1 MIPDNVKSLLAGRVI
16 HDPKGFYAFVPAKL
30 PPAIVFE
37 QDLAVALSRADAALG
52 ELAGY
57 GQTLPNP
64 HVLIGSSLRRE
75 ALMSSQIEGT
85 QATLSEIMLDEAT
98 PIASPRP
105 RNDDDLAEV
114 RNYISALDYG
124 IERLKALPLSL
135 RLVREIHEKLMAG
148 VRGRH
153 ATPGEFRRSQN
164 WIGPPGSNPVNAAYV
179 PPPVEEM
186 NELLFDWEQYLH
198 VMDAMPELIQCAILH
213 EQFEAIHP
221 FLDGNGRVGRLLITL
236 FLIERKR
243 LPQPLLYLSDFIER
257 HKSDYYELLQ
267 RIRTHGE
274 WTPWIRFFLAG
285 VEETARDAAQR
296 ARRLAGLRESLMR
309 ETKGALALVDSLL
322 ANPFIT
328 IATAAK
334 VLGISVPTATRRLRG
349 LESKGILKETT
360 GRGWRKVYVCPE
372 ILSVLEK
379 RAES

>member
-1 MIPDNVKSLLAGRVI
+1 MLPDNFKSLLAGRVI

-30 PPAIVFE
+30 PPAIEFDR
-37 QDLAVALSRADAALG
+37 DLVVALSHADTALS
-52 ELAGY
+52 ELSGY
-57 GQTLPNP
+57 GQTLLNP

-75 ALMSSQIEGT
+75 AVMSSQIEGT
-85 QATLSEIMLDEAT
+85 QATLSEVLLDEAT
-98 PIASPRP
+98 PAASPRP
-105 RNDDDLAEV
+105 KNDGDLAEV

-124 IERLKALPLSL
+124 IGRLKALPLSL

-148 VRGRH
+148 VRGHH

-164 WIGPPGSNPVNAAYV
+164 WIGPPGSNPTNAAYV

-186 NELLFDWEQYLH
+186 NDLLSDWEQYLH
-198 VMDAMPELIQCAILH
+198 VRDSMPDLIQCAILH

-221 FLDGNGRVGRLLITL
+221 FPDGNGRVGRLMITL
-236 FLIERKR
+236 FLIERNR
-243 LPQPLLYLSDFIER
+243 LSQPLLYLSDFIER

-274 WTPWIRFFLAG
+274 WIPWIRFFLAG
-285 VEETARDAAQR
+285 VEETARDAALG
-296 ARRLAGLRESLMR
+296 ARKLHGVRESLMR
-309 ETKGALALVDSLL
+309 ETKGAMALVESLL

-334 VLGISVPTATRRLRG
+334 VLEVSVPTATRKVRE

-360 GRGWRKVYVCPE
+360 GRGWRKVYVCAE
-372 ILSVLEK
+372 ILAVLEK
-379 RAES
+379 RTES

>member
-1 MIPDNVKSLLAGRVI
+1 
-16 HDPKGFYAFVPAKL
+16 
-30 PPAIVFE
+30 
-37 QDLAVALSRADAALG
+37 
-52 ELAGY
+52 
-57 GQTLPNP
+57 
-64 HVLIGSSLRRE
+64 
-75 ALMSSQIEGT
+75 
-85 QATLSEIMLDEAT
+85 
-98 PIASPRP
+98 
-105 RNDDDLAEV
+105 
-114 RNYISALDYG
+114 
-124 IERLKALPLSL
+124 
-135 RLVREIHEKLMAG
+135 
-148 VRGRH
+148 
-153 ATPGEFRRSQN
+153 
-164 WIGPPGSNPVNAAYV
+164 
-179 PPPVEEM
+179 
-186 NELLFDWEQYLH
+186 
-198 VMDAMPELIQCAILH
+198 
-213 EQFEAIHP
+213 
-221 FLDGNGRVGRLLITL
+221 
-236 FLIERKR
+236 
-243 LPQPLLYLSDFIER
+243 
-257 HKSDYYELLQ
+257 LLQ